1 MWCGRVVV
9 EECLVAAGVDN
20 VSTTWLYDGGGV
32 AVVVVVVVVE
42 VVVADRTRRSDL

>member
-1 MWCGRVVV
+1 MVV

-32 AVVVVVVVVE
+32 TVVVVVVVVVE
-42 VVVADRTRRSDL
+42 VVIADRTRRSDL